1 MVAAFREGGPSM
13 PVKKAT
19 RSKASA
25 DAKKSKAEADV
36 RSKQSAPAK
45 RHFGTG
51 AMLVTAMCVTGAVI
65 VIAAREMAPGRV
77 ARSNEAAAGTE
88 VVASQPKPMVSTAI
102 VDVSPVPTAKSEMD
116 ASNTSAASTAPT
128 TIFGCLQRSNESYR
142 LTDTDGIGA
151 PKARSW
157 KTAFLKKGTASVE
170 VVDPG
175 NRVRLS
181 SHVGHRVGITG
192 MLSDKQLQARSIRK
206 ISSSCG
212 N

>member
-1 MVAAFREGGPSM
+1 M

-25 DAKKSKAEADV
+25 TSKKSSAAANAT
-36 RSKQSAPAK
+36 SKQSAPAK
-45 RHFGTG
+45 RQFGTG

-65 VIAAREMAPGRV
+65 VIAAHEMTPGRV
-77 ARSNEAAAGTE
+77 AMSTEAAPGTE
-88 VVASQPKPMVSTAI
+88 VVAAQPKPMVSSAI
-102 VDVSPVPTAKSEMD
+102 VDVTPVPTAKSETD
-116 ASNTSAASTAPT
+116 AADTSAANSAPV
-128 TIFGCLQRSNESYR
+128 TIFGCLQRSNEAYR
-142 LTDTDGIGA
+142 LTDTDGMDA

-157 KTAFLKKGTASVE
+157 KTAFLKRGAATVE

-181 SHVGHRVGITG
+181 SHVGHRVGVTG
-192 MLSDKQLQARSIRK
+192 TLSERQLQARAIRK